1 MRTKKIRAVVSIEIP
16 KTPASITIGWLNSQ
30 TWKMTPG
37 MAYELSD
44 FGLLRRPN
52 VEVKVCNY
60 QPGLVYMPVSNKED
74 TRFVHY
80 RLYEENARKSVRYH
94 VDSLFNLVFGT
105 KAPAYL
111 FDYDFVF
118 SMSKRCARYNAIA
131 VASRERKTANKGM
144 TDLGLSKR
152 KCHDCGRPTTDYR
165 CPVCRA
171 GKYGRA
177 EYGDEEP
184 DYI

>member
-1 MRTKKIRAVVSIEIP
+1 MQKKLRNIVPVELP
-16 KTPASITIGWLNSQ
+16 KVPANITIDWVNSH
-30 TWKMTPG
+30 TWKLAPG
-37 MAYELSD
+37 MAYELCE
-44 FGLLRRPN
+44 FGLLRRPAL
-52 VEVKVCNY
+52 EVKVCNY
-60 QPGLVYMPVSNKED
+60 QPGLIYMPVSNKED

-94 VDSLFNLVFGT
+94 VDALFKTVFGT

-111 FDYDFVF
+111 FDYDFVY

-131 VASRERKTANKGM
+131 VAARERKTANRGM
-144 TDLGLSKR
+144 VDLGLSKR
-152 KCHDCGRPTTDYR
+152 KCHDCGKPTTDYR

-177 EYGDEEP
+177 EYGDDDAE
-184 DYI
+184 YI